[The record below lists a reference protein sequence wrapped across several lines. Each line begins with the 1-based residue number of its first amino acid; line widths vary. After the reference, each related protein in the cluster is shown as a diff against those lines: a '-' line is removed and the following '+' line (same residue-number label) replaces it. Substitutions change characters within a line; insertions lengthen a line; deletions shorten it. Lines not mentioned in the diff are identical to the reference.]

1 MPQMVL
7 PLFPEGSTAITD
19 TLSFEKKD
27 GRVTYF
33 HGLAPVF
40 VHDTDDAKTF
50 RMITSQFCV
59 NGQAKQSDI
68 VKAFGVTVISVKRSV
83 KLYRAQGPKGFYAP
97 RNARG
102 PAVLTESVLAAAQ
115 EQLDAGDPVSSV
127 ADKLGVKRDTL
138 SKAVRAGRLHV
149 TAKKKSPS
157 RPSTKKAPPKVRAA

>member
-19 TLSFEKKD
+19 TLSFEKRD

-40 VHDTDDAKTF
+40 IHEAHDTKTF
-50 RMITSQFCV
+50 RMITSQFCA

-68 VKAFGVTVISVKRSV
+68 ARAFGVTLISVKRSV

-97 RNARG
+97 RRARG
-102 PAVLTESVLAAAQ
+102 PAVLLEPVLVAAQ
-115 EQLDAGDPVSSV
+115 EQLDTGVHPSNV
-127 ADKLGVKRDTL
+127 ADSLGVKRDTL
-138 SKAVRAGRLHV
+138 AKAIRAGRLHV
-149 TAKKKSPS
+149 AKKKSSSKRSSKP
-157 RPSTKKAPPKVRAA
+157 APARANAV